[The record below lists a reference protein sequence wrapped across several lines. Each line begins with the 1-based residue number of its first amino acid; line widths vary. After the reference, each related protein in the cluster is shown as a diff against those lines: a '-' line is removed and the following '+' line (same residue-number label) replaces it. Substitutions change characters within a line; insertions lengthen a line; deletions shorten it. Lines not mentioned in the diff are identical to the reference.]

1 MSAPAGC
8 SKLRSAEIMCE
19 PKYYV
24 RLVLSNEHGHEIEL
38 KTAVLSGCQL

>member
-24 RLVLSNEHGHEIEL
+24 RLVFNEHGHEIEL